1 MKNLI
6 DIKLITPHQTRLSD
20 QLKIVV
26 LTFLATVIPFAL
38 IVLIFKLV
46 VNDTMDLLTRDPL
59 SITNA
64 PFYTG
69 LFSNIGIL
77 LWCSCAAICL
87 LTYAVVKQN
96 NRYRESSKFL
106 LSSGLFTTFIM
117 LDDLFLLHDEV
128 FPQMG
133 IPENLIYLFYALITI
148 LFTVRTRKFVKK
160 TEFIILSAAVGF
172 LALSLVLDVISRNEF
187 NNKLEDISKLIG
199 ISLWLIYFTRL
210 CLRELRS
217 IVRLSSANE
226 R

>member
-1 MKNLI
+1 MIKNLI
-6 DIKLITPHQTRLSD
+6 PSSQTNFPE
-20 QLKIVV
+20 QLKIVIF
-26 LTFLATVIPFAL
+26 TFLATVIPFSL
-38 IVLIFKLV
+38 IVLIFKSV

-69 LFSNIGIL
+69 FFSNIGIL

-87 LTYAVVKQN
+87 LSYAVVKQN

-148 LFTVRTRKFVKK
+148 FFAVKTRKFVKK
-160 TEFIILSAAVGF
+160 TEFVILSAAVGF
-172 LALSLVLDVISRNEF
+172 LAFSLLLDAISRNEF

-226 R
+226 K

>member
-1 MKNLI
+1 
-6 DIKLITPHQTRLSD
+6 
-20 QLKIVV
+20 
-26 LTFLATVIPFAL
+26 
-38 IVLIFKLV
+38 
-46 VNDTMDLLTRDPL
+46 
-59 SITNA
+59 
-64 PFYTG
+64 
-69 LFSNIGIL
+69 
-77 LWCSCAAICL
+77 

-96 NRYRESSKFL
+96 NLYRESSKFL

-133 IPENLIYLFYALITI
+133 IPENLIYLSYALITI
-148 LFTVRTRKFVKK
+148 FFAVKTRKFVKK

-172 LALSLVLDVISRNEF
+172 LAFSLLLDAISRNEF